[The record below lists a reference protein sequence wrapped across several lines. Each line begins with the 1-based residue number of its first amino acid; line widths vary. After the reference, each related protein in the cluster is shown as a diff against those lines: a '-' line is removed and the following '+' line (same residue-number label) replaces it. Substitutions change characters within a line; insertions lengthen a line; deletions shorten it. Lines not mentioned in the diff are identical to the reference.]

1 MKVARL
7 NENGIGVFAGWMEL
21 LYERPLKSP
30 LMKSIPIPF
39 GVDLKADVYLPVKS
53 EGKRPLVIWLRTSLV
68 CIGEWKRVYQNVGLW
83 QATSLFGPDRSTRDF
98 DYRRRCLDRRLASV
112 GRTAGQLFW

>member
-1 MKVARL
+1 MGPGFGTRAGPFPGESPEHIMVS
-7 NENGIGVFAGWMEL
+7 AGWMEL

-53 EGKRPLVIWLRTSLV
+53 EGKRPLVIWLHPFS
-68 CIGEWKRVYQNVGLW
+68 Y
-83 QATSLFGPDRSTRDF
+83 STGYSR
-98 DYRRRCLDRRLASV
+98 
-112 GRTAGQLFW
+112 